1 MQATNEIKLWIIFAA
16 IMMVIIAAVVVM
28 EILS

>member
-28 EILS
+28 EIIS